1 MNFAVKLALATSFAA
16 LATGAFAQDYP
27 NQAVRMVVPFTAGG
41 PADTIARVVSQK
53 MSEVLGQ
60 PVVIENRG
68 GAGGVIG
75 TDLVAKA
82 SPDGYLI
89 GMSSAG
95 ALAISASV
103 QDSMPYDSTTDFAP
117 VTLLASVPEL
127 LVVNDSVDA
136 QTMEE
141 LIALATAEPGA
152 LNFASSGPGSMPHLA
167 GELLN
172 MSAEIETV
180 HVPYA
185 GAAPAVADLLGGQ
198 VQFMFADIPVLLPHV
213 EEGTLRALAVGSAE
227 RTDTLPDVP
236 TTAEAGLADVTA
248 ENWYGIVAPAG
259 TPEDVVSKLN
269 AAIVEAL
276 ADAKVSETLKAQGAN
291 LIGSSPEDFA
301 AYIASETTKWADVV
315 ETSGAMDD

>member
-1 MNFAVKLALATSFAA
+1 
-16 LATGAFAQDYP
+16 
-27 NQAVRMVVPFTAGG
+27 MVVPFSAGG

-53 MSEVLGQ
+53 MGEILGQ
-60 PVVIENRG
+60 PIVIENRG

-75 TDLVAKA
+75 TDLVAKGA
-82 SPDGYLI
+82 PDGYLI

-103 QDSMPYDSTTDFAP
+103 QQTMPYDATTDFAP

-127 LVVNDSVDA
+127 LVVNDGVEAETFD
-136 QTMEE
+136 E
-141 LIALATAEPGA
+141 LLELARAEPGA

-172 MSAEIETV
+172 IAAEIEAV

-185 GAAPAVADLLGGQ
+185 GAAPAVTDLLGGQ

-213 EEGTLRALAVGSAE
+213 QEGTLRALAVGSAE
-227 RTDTLPDVP
+227 RTGTLPDVA
-236 TTAEAGLADVTA
+236 TTAELGMPDVTA
-248 ENWYGIVAPAG
+248 ENWYGIVAPPG
-259 TPEDVVSKLN
+259 TPEDVVATLN

-276 ADAKVSETLKAQGAN
+276 ADEGVAETLGSQGAN
-291 LIGSSPEDFA
+291 LIGSSPQEFGD
-301 AYIASETTKWADVV
+301 YIASETEKWAEVV
-315 ETSGAMDD
+315 EVSGAMDQ

>member
-1 MNFAVKLALATSFAA
+1 MKSFVTLALGVSIATLSAA
-16 LATGAFAQDYP
+16 ASAQEYP
-27 NQAVRMVVPFTAGG
+27 TQAIRMVVPFSAGG

-53 MSEVLGQ
+53 MGEILGQ
-60 PVVIENRG
+60 PIVIENRG

-75 TDLVAKA
+75 TDLVAKGA
-82 SPDGYLI
+82 PDGYLI

-103 QDSMPYDSTTDFAP
+103 QQTMPYDATTDFAP

-127 LVVNDSVDA
+127 LVVNDGVEAETFD
-136 QTMEE
+136 E
-141 LIALATAEPGA
+141 LLELARAEPGA

-172 MSAEIETV
+172 IAAEIEAV

-185 GAAPAVADLLGGQ
+185 GAAPAVTDLLGGQ

-213 EEGTLRALAVGSAE
+213 QEGTLRALAVGSAE
-227 RTDTLPDVP
+227 RTGTLPDVA
-236 TTAEAGLADVTA
+236 TTAELGMPDVTA
-248 ENWYGIVAPAG
+248 ENWYGIVAPPG
-259 TPEDVVSKLN
+259 TPEDVVATLN

-276 ADAKVSETLKAQGAN
+276 ADEGVAETLGSQGAN
-291 LIGSSPEDFA
+291 LIGSSPQEFGD
-301 AYIASETTKWADVV
+301 YIASETEKWAEVV
-315 ETSGAMDD
+315 EVSGAMDQ

>member
-1 MNFAVKLALATSFAA
+1 MKSLKIIALGVSLAAISVAA
-16 LATGAFAQDYP
+16 NAQDYP
-27 NQAVRMVVPFTAGG
+27 NQAIRMVVPFSAGG

-53 MSEVLGQ
+53 MGEILGQ

-75 TDLVAKA
+75 TDLVAKGA
-82 SPDGYLI
+82 PDGYLI

-103 QDSMPYDSTTDFAP
+103 QETMPYDAITDFAP
-117 VTLLASVPEL
+117 VTLLANVPEL
-127 LVVNDSVDA
+127 LVVNDGVDA
-136 QTMEE
+136 QTLDE
-141 LIALATAEPGA
+141 LLELARSEPGA

-172 MSAEIETV
+172 ISAEIEAV

-185 GAAPAVADLLGGQ
+185 GAAPAVTDLLGGQ

-213 EEGTLRALAVGSAE
+213 QEGTLRALAVGSAE
-227 RTDTLPDVP
+227 RTDTLPDVA
-236 TTAEAGLADVTA
+236 TTAELGLPDVTA
-248 ENWYGIVAPAG
+248 ENWYGIVAPPG
-259 TPEDVVSKLN
+259 TPDEVIAALN

-276 ADAKVSETLKAQGAN
+276 ADSGVAETLGAQGAN
-291 LIGSSPEDFA
+291 LIGSSPEEFGD
-301 AYIASETTKWADVV
+301 YIASETAKWAEVV
-315 ETSGAMDD
+315 EVSGAMDQ